1 MGLVL
6 RLRLWSVSLPS
17 DPPSA
22 VSISDRVLERGVLI
36 TIHRL
41 SYGGA
46 DRVAIHLANGI
57 ARAGIPVG
65 IAILRSEG
73 EGDSA
78 LFSLLRDDVHRWAAG
93 PPMGS
98 RHLELVR
105 GLGFIRRLV
114 SEARPSIVLASSNN
128 MGLVTGLSS
137 KLPKRGDRPS
147 YVLKTTNP
155 VVRPFDRGFLRKR
168 YRRCLYGFVFS
179 NYDRILNLTE
189 AERGEL
195 TGMYPGSR
203 QKFAVVKNPYVTPA
217 MLSDESVRRA
227 RPARILTLARMMPQK
242 RLDVLLGAFAL
253 MERSDCR
260 LTIVGD
266 GPERPHLEALAI
278 SLGISNRVYMP
289 GFTSSV
295 LSWLQS
301 ASVFALSSDY
311 EGLPAA
317 LLEALACGVP
327 VVTTDCFVGAR
338 ALLANAPASS
348 VVPRG
353 DPRTLA
359 RAIDDSLN
367 SNADLTGLRD
377 IARGYGLQA
386 GIDSHLRELQPL
398 LRGAGRAGQG

>member
-1 MGLVL
+1 MN
-6 RLRLWSVSLPS
+6 SPS
-17 DPPSA
+17 SA
-22 VSISDRVLERGVLI
+22 SIADRALERGVLI

-57 ARAGIPVG
+57 AEAGIPVG

-73 EGDSA
+73 EAEST
-78 LFSLLRDDVHRWAAG
+78 LLGLLSDDVCRWTAG
-93 PPMGS
+93 PPIGS

-114 SEARPSIVLASSNN
+114 SKARPSIVLASSNN

-137 KLPKRGDRPS
+137 KLPNRGDRPS

-168 YRRCLYGFVFS
+168 YRRRLYGLVFS

-189 AERGEL
+189 AERNQL
-195 TGMYPGSR
+195 AGMYPHSS
-203 QKFAVVKNPYVTPA
+203 QKFAVVKNPYITPA
-217 MLSDESVRRA
+217 MLSDEPIRRA
-227 RPARILTLARMMPQK
+227 KPARILTLARMMPQK
-242 RLDVLLGAFAL
+242 RLDILIRAFSQ
-253 MERSDCR
+253 MERADCR
-260 LTIVGD
+260 LTILGD
-266 GPERPHLEALAI
+266 GPERPRLEGLARALGVAD
-278 SLGISNRVYMP
+278 RVDMP
-289 GFTSSV
+289 GFTESV
-295 LSWLQS
+295 LPWLQS

-317 LLEALACGVP
+317 LIEAFACRVP

-338 ALLANAPASS
+338 DLLADAPASS

-353 DPRTLA
+353 DVRALA
-359 RAIDDSLN
+359 RAIDDCLDSH
-367 SNADLTGLRD
+367 ADLTRLRD
-377 IARGYGLQA
+377 IALGYGLEA
-386 GIDSHLRELQPL
+386 GIDSHLRELLAPL
-398 LRGAGRAGQG
+398 IAGRSTT